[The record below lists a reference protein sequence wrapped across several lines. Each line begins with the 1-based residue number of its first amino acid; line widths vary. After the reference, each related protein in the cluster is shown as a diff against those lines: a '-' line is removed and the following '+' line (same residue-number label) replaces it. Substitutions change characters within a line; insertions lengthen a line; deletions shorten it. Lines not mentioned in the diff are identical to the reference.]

1 MGRVNFNLLLEAKS
15 EYQKHLHNILT
26 PHIYE
31 GIIHIYSKSSE
42 AGKNRLKYFQSFL
55 EGVPKWNEE
64 IVDKETERIKYD
76 STCTWLKDLIEAVF
90 ISNTL
95 ILVTTSNKKS
105 NIDLEIK
112 IPTESQFIHKC
123 YVEVAR
129 EFYKNPYLL
138 DDTIKSSDRQ
148 KNMRKSL
155 ELINNSIDETVRK
168 LLPIR
173 SILNK
178 YLNDNIDEEE
188 EERVEGGYR
197 IKRLN
202 TNILGILDQTVES
215 DSDEDSDSD
224 SSSSGGGSICSDTS
238 DDEDEEDSEESDSE
252 SEEDREVASL
262 SLNKIQEDV
271 VNSNEINQESQQ
283 FQQIVRPP
291 TPELLIPAPARSP
304 SPTLD
309 LSDIGNKLITDTL
322 PTNNNVVSAYVQEP
336 VEVKPVVS
344 SLPIVIDTSELK
356 SESLLDSKIQENNGA
371 LQNISVTITKEKR
384 EDIPVSSAPV
394 SPRKSIKEDDIKPE
408 IKTIKVNLGK
418 SSVNND
424 IRVEEDNKE
433 EKYKTINNINEVSK
447 LNPMKKGVFIKKIKK
462 SSHREKPKFY

>member
-1 MGRVNFNLLLEAKS
+1 MGRVNFNLLLEAKG
-15 EYQKHLHNILT
+15 EYHKHLQNILT

-31 GIIHIYSKSSE
+31 GILHIYSKSSE

-64 IVDKETERIKYD
+64 IIEKETERIKYE
-76 STCTWLKDLIEAVF
+76 STCTWLKDLVEAVF

-123 YVEVAR
+123 YIEVAR

-138 DDTIKSSDRQ
+138 DDTLKSSERQ

-155 ELINNSIDETVRK
+155 ELINGSINETVRK

-173 SILNK
+173 NILNK
-178 YLNDNIDEEE
+178 YLNDNIEEE
-188 EERVEGGYR
+188 DGEERVEGGYR

-215 DSDEDSDSD
+215 DSDIDSDSDSESDSGSSVGGSIGSETSDDESDSEDSDSD
-224 SSSSGGGSICSDTS
+224 S
-238 DDEDEEDSEESDSE
+238 
-252 SEEDREVASL
+252 EVASL
-262 SLNKIQEDV
+262 SLNKIEAEV
-271 VNSNEINQESQQ
+271 SSVNQQ
-283 FQQIVRPP
+283 QLERPP

-304 SPTLD
+304 SPTID
-309 LSDIGNKLITDTL
+309 LSYIGNDSINNVSLSNNT
-322 PTNNNVVSAYVQEP
+322 NNVVSTYVQEP
-336 VEVKPVVS
+336 KEINPVVS
-344 SLPIVIDTSELK
+344 SLPIVIDTSSLK
-356 SESLLDSKIQENNGA
+356 PENVLDSNILENSRA
-371 LQNISVTITKEKR
+371 LQNINVTITKDNKENSPVTS
-384 EDIPVSSAPV
+384 PVSS
-394 SPRKSIKEDDIKPE
+394 PRKVTKEEDDIKPE

-418 SSVNND
+418 TSMNNEVVVNE
-424 IRVEEDNKE
+424 VKKE
-433 EKYKTINNINEVSK
+433 VDSDKKIINNINENNK
-447 LNPMKKGVFIKKIKK
+447 INPMKKGIFVKKIKK
-462 SSHREKPKFY
+462 SSHRDKPKFY

>member
-1 MGRVNFNLLLEAKS
+1 MGRVNFNILLEAKG
-15 EYQKHLHNILT
+15 EYQKHLQNILT

-31 GIIHIYSKSSE
+31 GVMHIYSKSSE

-64 IVDKETERIKYD
+64 IVEKETERIKYE
-76 STCTWLKDLIEAVF
+76 STCTWLKDLVEAVF
-90 ISNTL
+90 VSNTL

-105 NIDLEIK
+105 DIDLEIK

-123 YVEVAR
+123 YIEVAR

-138 DDTIKSSDRQ
+138 DDTLKSSERQ

-155 ELINNSIDETVRK
+155 NLINSSIEETVRK

-178 YLNDNIDEEE
+178 YLNDNLDEED

-215 DSDEDSDSD
+215 DSDSDSDSD
-224 SSSSGGGSICSDTS
+224 SGSSVGGSIGSDTS
-238 DDEDEEDSEESDSE
+238 DEEEEDSGESDSD

-262 SLNKIQEDV
+262 SLNKIQDEIK
-271 VNSNEINQESQQ
+271 NEQQ
-283 FQQIVRPP
+283 PQRPP

-304 SPTLD
+304 SPTID
-309 LSDIGNKLITDTL
+309 LSDMGNNTI
-322 PTNNNVVSAYVQEP
+322 NNVSLSNNNSNVVSTYVQQP
-336 VEVKPVVS
+336 IEVKSVVTS
-344 SLPIVIDTSELK
+344 DINPIVIDTSSLK
-356 SESLLDSKIQENNGA
+356 PENVLDRNMLENSKA
-371 LQNISVTITKEKR
+371 LQNINVTITKENK
-384 EDIPVSSAPV
+384 DNSPVSSPV
-394 SPRKSIKEDDIKPE
+394 DSPVRSPRISPRKGMEEGEDIKPE

-418 SSVNND
+418 NNISSEN
-424 IRVEEDNKE
+424 RVDNKVIDE
-433 EKYKTINNINEVSK
+433 VNKINPV
-447 LNPMKKGVFIKKIKK
+447 KKGVFIKKIKK